1 MDRSDLSKPTFMFS
15 PPHLR
20 SPFLWSHMRV
30 GLLGGSFNPPHAGH
44 VHAAE
49 VAMKYLNLDAVWWV
63 VSTGNPFKSNQNLLS
78 LHDRMNLCHELTAHN
93 PRHVITD
100 IESQMGTVRTFD
112 TITQLKTHFPK
123 TDFIWLA
130 GTDIAFEFHK
140 WHHAREIL
148 DMVPFAFIG
157 RPTHHGLVRANFF
170 RRQSGLVHNTLNSG
184 TKATLKAGHIYW
196 LFGEPLQDIS
206 STHLRGFRDAKR

>member
-1 MDRSDLSKPTFMFS
+1 MFS

-30 GLLGGSFNPPHAGH
+30 GLLGGSFNPPHVGH

-63 VSTGNPFKSNQNLLS
+63 VSTGNPFKSGQDLLPLS
-78 LHDRMNLCHELTAHN
+78 TRLNLCEDMVAHN
-93 PRHVITD
+93 PRHVISD
-100 IESQMGTVRTFD
+100 IESQMCTVRTFD
-112 TITQLKTHFPK
+112 TITQLKSHFPK

-140 WHHAREIL
+140 WHYAREIL
-148 DMVPFAFIG
+148 DLVPFAFIG

-170 RRQSGLVHNTLNSG
+170 RRQSGLTHNTLNSG
-184 TKATLKAGHIYW
+184 TNADLTPGQIYW
-196 LFGEPLQDIS
+196 LFGEPLRDIS
-206 STHLRGFRDAKR
+206 STSLRLCGDAKR